1 MPKLNRDG
9 VNIHYEIHGSGPPLL
24 LTHGYSSTSAMWQG
38 QIAALS
44 KQHTLILWDMRG
56 HGQSDYP
63 DDAAAYSEALTVG
76 DMAALLDEAGA
87 GSAIVGGLS
96 LGGYMSLAFYRA
108 HPERVRAL
116 LIIDTGPGFKKD
128 EARDAWNKRA
138 HETGDRFEREGLE
151 VLKSASR
158 ERSSVV
164 HRDASGLARAAR
176 GMLTQRDASVI
187 ETLPHIKVP
196 ALVVV
201 GADDTPF
208 LAASDYMAAKIPGA
222 KKVVIPAAGHAANID
237 QPQAFI
243 DAVLPFL
250 DSLPRQALRTKWPRH
265 EIASCAALLIAAIS
279 GAGLAP
285 ARAQQFVP
293 QGAPPFSPPFIAT
306 LSNNTPLAFGMSE
319 EEAARA
325 LGTPLNYISG
335 RPGDEIFLAF
345 RHAGGTGFFNRKDR
359 LYLQFRRGRLAGWKG
374 DWGRNWMWQ

>member
-1 MPKLNRDG
+1 MTNDAYAPAAFPFCGRIALQCARYRDRRELAMPKLNRDG
-9 VNIHYEIHGSGPPLL
+9 VNIHYEVHGSGPPLL

-44 KQHTLILWDMRG
+44 KHHTLILWDMRG
-56 HGQSDYP
+56 HGRSDYP
-63 DDAAAYSEALTVG
+63 ADPLAYSEALTVG
-76 DMAALLDEAGA
+76 DMAALLDKVGA
-87 GSAIVGGLS
+87 DNAIIGGLS
-96 LGGYMSLAFYRA
+96 LGGYMSLAFTRA

-128 EARDAWNKRA
+128 EARDGWNKRA
-138 HETGDRFEREGLE
+138 LETGDRFEREGLE
-151 VLKSASR
+151 VLKSLSR

-176 GMLTQRDASVI
+176 GMLTQRDAGVI

-222 KKVVIPAAGHAANID
+222 QKVVIAAAGHAVNID

-250 DSLPRQALRTKWPRH
+250 DNLPPVP
-265 EIASCAALLIAAIS
+265 ASDQRAAS
-279 GAGLAP
+279 
-285 ARAQQFVP
+285 
-293 QGAPPFSPPFIAT
+293 
-306 LSNNTPLAFGMSE
+306 
-319 EEAARA
+319 
-325 LGTPLNYISG
+325 
-335 RPGDEIFLAF
+335 
-345 RHAGGTGFFNRKDR
+345 
-359 LYLQFRRGRLAGWKG
+359 
-374 DWGRNWMWQ
+374 

>member
-1 MPKLNRDG
+1 MDRYNKVANHGQETAMPKLNRDG
-9 VNIHYEIHGSGPPLL
+9 VTIHYEVYGSGPPLL

-38 QIAALS
+38 QVAALS
-44 KQHTLILWDMRG
+44 KHHQLVLWDMRG

-63 DDAAAYSEALTVG
+63 DDPAAYSEALTVG
-76 DMAALLDEAGA
+76 DMAALLDKIGA
-87 GSAIVGGLS
+87 DTAIVGGLS
-96 LGGYMSLAFYRA
+96 LGGYMSLAFVRT

-138 HETGDRFEREGLE
+138 HDTGDRFEREGLE

-176 GMLTQRDASVI
+176 GMLTQRDAGVI

-243 DAVLPFL
+243 DAVLAFL
-250 DSLPRQALRTKWPRH
+250 DSLPQVTPSDKMA
-265 EIASCAALLIAAIS
+265 AS
-279 GAGLAP
+279 
-285 ARAQQFVP
+285 
-293 QGAPPFSPPFIAT
+293 
-306 LSNNTPLAFGMSE
+306 
-319 EEAARA
+319 
-325 LGTPLNYISG
+325 
-335 RPGDEIFLAF
+335 
-345 RHAGGTGFFNRKDR
+345 
-359 LYLQFRRGRLAGWKG
+359 
-374 DWGRNWMWQ
+374 